1 MYYLY
6 IIVGLVLQESC
17 SSQHGD
23 EERSFMVQ
31 HQFNR
36 FTHWELDSPPNSD
49 NQTQKSLHWLSLSR
63 VVSVRFRAICGGGR
77 ILIFV
82 NLFQDRSRF
91 LHVWCLVKHV
101 MQKAL
106 HIDQHIKQK

>member
-1 MYYLY
+1 MHSLY

-36 FTHWELDSPPNSD
+36 FTHWELDNTPNSD
-49 NQTQKSLHWLSLSR
+49 NQTQKSLHWLSLSQ
-63 VVSVRFRAICGGGR
+63 VVSVRFRAICGGGH
-77 ILIFV
+77 ILILL
-82 NLFQDRSRF
+82 NRF
-91 LHVWCLVKHV
+91 KPEAASFMYGV
-101 MQKAL
+101 
-106 HIDQHIKQK
+106 